1 MLRFIKKSLLWIAS
15 GTVSVILT
23 ACYGVASM
31 AECISKKIAVTDSE
45 GSPIKGIEVRVS
57 DELGDMD
64 DVYTDESGKAEI
76 NFCTHYN
83 EIAVRIMDVDGAD
96 NGEFEEKT
104 VVFSADDNPETIVMQ
119 SAE

>member
-1 MLRFIKKSLLWIAS
+1 MLRFIKKSLLWIVS

-23 ACYGVASM
+23 ACYGVGSM
-31 AECISKKIAVTDSE
+31 VECFSKKITITDSQ
-45 GSPIKGIEVRVS
+45 GNPIKGIRVRVS

-64 DVYTDESGKAEI
+64 EVYTDESGKAEI

-83 EIAVRIMDVDGAD
+83 EIAARISDVDGVD

-104 VVFSADDNPETIVMQ
+104 VVFSTDDNPETVEME